1 MYEFTFDFLLIEVIG
16 ECGPSH
22 SRERE
27 EGGRAEGLIVVVL
40 IERERIFSQSSRTH
54 ARRPLLASLLSE
66 KHVFRARVC
75 LAALTSRFLLLASEF
90 VSARIGRDS
99 FSTVPRELSG

>member
-22 SRERE
+22 SRERG

-54 ARRPLLASLLSE
+54 ARAASTAGESAIRE
-66 KHVFRARVC
+66 ARVQSTC
-75 LAALTSRFLLLASEF
+75 LPCSAHLS
-90 VSARIGRDS
+90 VSPTRIRVCFCEDW
-99 FSTVPRELSG
+99 T